1 MRYVVTLP
9 RDPGGM
15 NSSLPIGLQAQ
26 VVCVSSPLECELSLR
41 HLVRAALESFSM
53 GYGGK
58 RGGRGGR
65 GRGGGRSGEDQP
77 NRRWRKGDDSD
88 SDSSE
93 SSDSSDSSSAS
104 GGEEPRVLE
113 IQRGAAGAM
122 PPSESSDESSGD
134 EGGKPSR
141 RPVPGELPP
150 NSSDEEESSDDDSD
164 IQRPLPAMKT
174 RQQLIEEREMAEQ
187 MAKLKLVKER
197 REQQRLERIKAEGWD
212 RFAPLTDD
220 NHPPGTAPPSQLG

>member
-1 MRYVVTLP
+1 
-9 RDPGGM
+9 
-15 NSSLPIGLQAQ
+15 
-26 VVCVSSPLECELSLR
+26 
-41 HLVRAALESFSM
+41 
-53 GYGGK
+53 
-58 RGGRGGR
+58 
-65 GRGGGRSGEDQP
+65 
-77 NRRWRKGDDSD
+77 
-88 SDSSE
+88 
-93 SSDSSDSSSAS
+93 
-104 GGEEPRVLE
+104 
-113 IQRGAAGAM
+113 M